1 MILPCVYHLEKTEAV
16 FLLRYE
22 IMTNWSSEPW
32 SEKTLQIFASILPFA
47 SPHSPLLAE
56 NITDL
61 GGGGGEESS

>member
-16 FLLRYE
+16 FLLHYE
-22 IMTNWSSEPW
+22 IITNWSSEPW
-32 SEKTLQIFASILPFA
+32 SAKTLQIFASILPFV

-61 GGGGGEESS
+61 GGGEEESS